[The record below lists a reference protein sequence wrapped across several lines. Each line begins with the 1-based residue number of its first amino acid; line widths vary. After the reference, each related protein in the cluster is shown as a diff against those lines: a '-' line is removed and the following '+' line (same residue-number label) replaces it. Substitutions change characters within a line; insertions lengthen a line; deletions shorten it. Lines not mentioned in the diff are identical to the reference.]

1 MLFLKHITTEEMSSI
16 DQSRSDL
23 NLCSLMVFQVCSS
36 QKERPP
42 ERPIDRSVKK
52 EPQLY
57 NEQKSFKLQTL
68 PMWSEPKLD
77 SV

>member
-1 MLFLKHITTEEMSSI
+1 MRQSHFMLFLKHITTEEMSSI

-52 EPQLY
+52 RTAIL
-57 NEQKSFKLQTL
+57 
-68 PMWSEPKLD
+68 
-77 SV
+77 